1 MAPARR
7 SVAGACF
14 IGMFCAFLPVPAQML
29 VAGVIAVIA
38 RCNLPI
44 SVALVWLTN
53 PITVPPLFY
62 FAYKLGAWLLGQELE
77 VTQIDLSFDWLAD
90 RFGEIWQPFLLGC
103 VVCGWV
109 SGVTLYV
116 LVHLVWRL
124 EVGRRWH
131 KRRKK
136 RAPVRRRWQRRGGR
150 DIAARK
156 PRRHQRHSVGME
168 GLRRVER
175 GRAAR
180 GHGG

>member
-1 MAPARR
+1 M
-7 SVAGACF
+7 
-14 IGMFCAFLPVPAQML
+14 
-29 VAGVIAVIA
+29 
-38 RCNLPI
+38 
-44 SVALVWLTN
+44 
-53 PITVPPLFY
+53 PPLFY

-77 VTQIDLSFDWLAD
+77 VTQIDLSFDWSAD

-136 RAPVRRRWQRRGGR
+136 RSTRSETSAVGVEAAAISRRGSRG
-150 DIAARK
+150 DISSTQSEWRASA
-156 PRRHQRHSVGME
+156 
-168 GLRRVER
+168 GLRVPAR
-175 GRAAR
+175 RAAR
-180 GHGG
+180 RLTRDTTTTTT